1 MKRSPK
7 LTKEQIQTLNTFIK
21 QGNRSGREA
30 RRAQAVLLL
39 NEDVHAEAITT
50 VTGYK
55 RRQAFTLRKRY
66 LAKGTSALEDA
77 RKGKPKE
84 LLTKQQRNDLFEKLR
99 NTTPENYGYKADY
112 WTTSILANYIERQY
126 EVRYKS
132 RTSYYL
138 MFRKARFTYHKPGK
152 VSERRNEQDV
162 QEWRKK
168 IKKRIQE
175 AWNDPHT
182 VILTEDEMHLSTQ
195 TTTQKIWLPQGE
207 YPKIEISRKRES
219 RSVYG
224 FLNIKE
230 GKEHTFKTKWQNMY
244 ITAEIIPEIR
254 KLYPDKTILLVWD
267 QAGWHKGKEAQH
279 AIREDGGIETI
290 YFPTAAPEENPQE
303 HVWKNGRSRISHNK
317 FIENID
323 VATDEFVSYLNSTT
337 FSYSLLGFSAV
348 S

>member
-21 QGNRSGREA
+21 QGNRTGREA

-39 NEDVHAEAITT
+39 NEDVHSGAITA
-50 VTGYK
+50 VTGYR

-66 LAKGTSALEDA
+66 LAKGISALEDA

-84 LLTKQQRNDLFEKLR
+84 LLTKQQRDDLLEKLR
-99 NTTPENYGYKADY
+99 NTTPENYGYEADY

-138 MFRKARFTYHKPGK
+138 MFRKAKFTYHKPGK
-152 VSERRNEQDV
+152 VSERRNEQEV
-162 QEWRKK
+162 QEWRKRT
-168 IKKRIQE
+168 KKRMQE
-175 AWNDPHT
+175 AWNNAHT

-195 TTTQKIWLPQGE
+195 TTVQKIWLPKGE
-207 YPKIEISRKRES
+207 YPKIEIARKRES

-224 FLNIKE
+224 FLNVKT
-230 GKEHTFKTKWQNMY
+230 GREHAFKTKWQNMY

-254 KLYPDKTILLVWD
+254 KLYPDKTILLLWD
-267 QAGWHKGKEAQH
+267 QAGWHKGKEAQN
-279 AIREDGGIETI
+279 AIREDGMIETI

-303 HVWKNGRSRISHNK
+303 HVWKNGRSQVIHNK

-323 VATDEFVSYLNSTT
+323 VATDEFVSYLNTTT
-337 FSYSLLGFSAV
+337 FSYALLGLSAV